1 MRGILVCA
9 FLLPS
14 VLRLKLNWFNI
25 TARVVAGV
33 LAGGLLVLELL
44 AADGAFHKALHQD
57 GKTNCVICLF
67 VKGQAH
73 SAQTAPV
80 LPGCV
85 WRLSDASPRVEPIVL
100 ASFTYLA
107 SFSRAP
113 PALGIL
119 LSVVA

>member
-1 MRGILVCA
+1 MCA

-25 TARVVAGV
+25 TARLLGGV

-44 AADGAFHKALHQD
+44 AADGAFHKALHQG
-57 GKTNCVICLF
+57 GKSNCIICLF
-67 VKGQAH
+67 VKGQVH
-73 SAQTAPV
+73 SPQSAPI

-85 WRLSDASPRVEPIVL
+85 WRSSDLSPRVEPIVL
-100 ASFTYLA
+100 VSFTYLA

-113 PALGIL
+113 PALAFL